1 MPPKKF
7 LYIAMA
13 VRLAVWAGIALLLL
27 FGDQIIRENLLPCF
41 WVQNFGKE
49 CATCGATRAVVS
61 ILHGDFAGAAAYN
74 PVVAFALFP
83 IVSFLLVSDFAVLL
97 FRFITKRRCLSLF
110 EYIFVVF
117 AGPLAP
123 LTPCKRE
130 TSR

>member
-61 ILHGDFAGAAAYN
+61 VLHGNFSAAAAYN
-74 PVVAFALFP
+74 PVVAFAVLP
-83 IVSFLLVSDFAVLL
+83 IFGFLLLSDLAVLL
-97 FRFITKRRCLSLF
+97 FRLVTRRRCLSLF

-123 LTPCKRE
+123 LTPCKGE
-130 TSR
+130 ASR

>member
-13 VRLAVWAGIALLLL
+13 VRLVIWAGIALLLF
-27 FGDQIIRENLLPCF
+27 FGEEMIQENLLPCF

-74 PVVAFALFP
+74 PVVAFAFFP
-83 IVSFLLVSDFAVLL
+83 IVSFLLVSDLAVLL

-123 LTPCKRE
+123 LTPCNGEK
-130 TSR
+130 SQ